1 MALRA
6 ALLGSLAVAL
16 LALVA
21 FGSQGGGVR
30 GGGERSGGLPS
41 ALTDSLYTFGI
52 VAALIVA
59 ASYFLLRLAVAGLAS
74 RVGGGYSTLTMIAII
89 ALVTIFGVASYDAFK
104 ELAQRIREG
113 DAGDV
118 IGIGRPPAEADD
130 GVRAADRD
138 PEFQWWLAIVMVAG
152 VTVAYV
158 WLFWNRAQ
166 RRTVAPARDLG
177 EELELVLTDTLADL
191 EAEHDP
197 RRAVI
202 RAYARMEAVLAAH
215 GLPRAPHEAPLE
227 YLARVLR
234 ELRVRAEAAHALTE
248 LFERAKFSQHEI
260 DVAMKEEAISAL
272 VRVRDDLKAA
282 A

>member
-1 MALRA
+1 MLLRA
-6 ALLGSLAVAL
+6 ALLGSLAVTL

-30 GGGERSGGLPS
+30 AGDERSGGLPS

-52 VAALIVA
+52 VTALIVA
-59 ASYFLLRLAVAGLAS
+59 ASYFILRLGVAGLAS
-74 RVGGGYSTLTMIAII
+74 RVGGGYSTLTLIAIV
-89 ALVTIFGVASYDAFK
+89 ALVTVFGVASYDAFMD
-104 ELAQRIREG
+104 LAERFREG
-113 DAGDV
+113 DAGEV
-118 IGIGRPPAEADD
+118 TGFGRPPSGGEEGA
-130 GVRAADRD
+130 RAPDRD
-138 PEFQWWLAIVMVAG
+138 PVFQWWLAIVMVAA
-152 VTVAYV
+152 VTGLYV

-166 RRTVAPARDLG
+166 RRTVPPRDLS
-177 EELELVLTDTLADL
+177 EELELVVTDTLADL
-191 EAEHDP
+191 EAERDP

-202 RAYARMEAVLAAH
+202 RAYARMERVLAAH

-227 YLARVLR
+227 YLARALR
-234 ELRVRAEAAHALTE
+234 GVRVRAEAAHALTE

-260 DVAMKEEAISAL
+260 DAAMKDEAIAAL